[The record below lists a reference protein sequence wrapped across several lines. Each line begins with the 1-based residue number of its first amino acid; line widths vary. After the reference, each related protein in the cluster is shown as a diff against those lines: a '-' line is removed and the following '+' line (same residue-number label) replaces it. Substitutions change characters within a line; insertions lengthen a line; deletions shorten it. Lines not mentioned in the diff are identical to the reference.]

1 MIQYSYWSN
10 INKKPWLQCEWWAS
24 YHSKIFS
31 TYVHILFSF
40 TQHLKTLASQF
51 SMYWGYQSTKRMMYE
66 LWVYSSVLWTVK
78 CKVEVLWDILPYQF
92 VSSVDCFWV
101 IYCFHLQDLIVG
113 LTDPED
119 GGSKLLQNISHSL
132 PIDTVSWPVWFESSS
147 IPMWEPQI

>member
-1 MIQYSYWSN
+1 M
-10 INKKPWLQCEWWAS
+10 QCEWWAN

-40 TQHLKTLASQF
+40 TQHLKTLAFQF
-51 SMYWGYQSTKRMMYE
+51 SMYWRYWSTKRLMCE
-66 LWVYSSVLWTVK
+66 LWVYSSVLLWTVK
-78 CKVEVLWDILPYQF
+78 CKVKVLWDILPYQF
-92 VSSVDCFWV
+92 LSSVECFWT

-132 PIDTVSWPVWFESSS
+132 PIDTVSWPVWFESS
-147 IPMWEPQI
+147 